1 MESKSTVISDLLAA
15 FGAIVYCV
23 LCALCV
29 CVPCAMCRRHIT
41 HTIRHT
47 HSNGTYTSHGTYKSH
62 IHGAQILS
70 THHTNTNT
78 VLAHSNPYNTL
89 HTTELTRTESIQH
102 ILTAHSIHKH
112 TSTHSVQHIKTA
124 HAQTTPKEATHKHGT
139 REGAHSGTQHTQ
151 HSTHTRR
158 IHSTYTDYTA
168 YGIYTLHIHTAYTT
182 RYIHTTSIRHK
193 GHSHTLYMHERCM
206 PPGKAARPILTRY
219 SLVPHFQ
226 STLLHPS
233 ATCAYTQ
240 KA

>member
-1 MESKSTVISDLLAA
+1 MCPVCA
-15 FGAIVYCV
+15 CRV
-23 LCALCV
+23 LCV
-29 CVPCAMCRRHIT
+29 VDT
-41 HTIRHT
+41 SHTQYRHT

-151 HSTHTRR
+151 HSTHTRL

-168 YGIYTLHIHTAYTT
+168 YGIYTLHIHTAYTHGTYIRQVYDIQGT
-182 RYIHTTSIRHK
+182 RTHCTCTSDACHR
-193 GHSHTLYMHERCM
+193 ERR
-206 PPGKAARPILTRY
+206 PGPY
-219 SLVPHFQ
+219 
-226 STLLHPS
+226 
-233 ATCAYTQ
+233 
-240 KA
+240 